1 MKSIAI
7 ENTNIVVSR
16 LGFGTASLHHLFS
29 FSERQAL
36 LQAAADSGISHF
48 DTSPYYGYGLA
59 EQDLGRF
66 LKHRRQAFTLTTKI
80 GLYPW
85 GQPCRTAA
93 GVWGRVA
100 LGKLVSRVSLPV
112 VSWGINHA
120 QTSFAASLKRLGTDY
135 VDFLLLHEPIA
146 SLIKTD
152 EFLTWLQAE
161 QKQGRIRAWGLAGL
175 AEHLLPLVQQANPLA
190 VVVQTKDSLAQ
201 QQATFMVEAQRN
213 LQFTYGYLSAPPAQG
228 AMVDPRAI
236 LKQALARNQT
246 GAILISTRRVN
257 HLQSLAEV
265 AH

>member
-1 MKSIAI
+1 MKSVAI
-7 ENTNIVVSR
+7 ENTDIMVSR
-16 LGFGTASLHHLFS
+16 LGFGTASLHHLFNS
-29 FSERQAL
+29 RERQAL

-66 LKHRRQAFTLTTKI
+66 LKRRRQAFTLTTKI

-85 GQPCRTAA
+85 GRPSRTVA
-93 GVWGRVA
+93 GVWGRIA

-112 VSWGINHA
+112 ASWAINHA
-120 QTSFAASLKRLGTDY
+120 QASLGASLKRLGTDY

-146 SLIKTD
+146 SLINTD

-161 QKQGRIRAWGLAGL
+161 QTRGRIRAWGLAGL
-175 AEHLLPLVQQANPLA
+175 AEHLRPFVQQANPLA
-190 VVVQTKDSLAQ
+190 TVVQTKDSLSQ
-201 QQATFMVEAQRN
+201 QQAAFMADAQRN
-213 LQFTYGYLSAPPAQG
+213 LQFTYGYLSSASTQG
-228 AMVDPRAI
+228 TLIDPRAI
-236 LKQALARNQT
+236 LKQALVRNQT
-246 GAILISTRRVN
+246 GALLVSTRRVN